1 MSRVNYLFPARS
13 HYTIPLPGH
22 GTLRLG
28 DRCLVMGIL
37 NVTPDSFAD
46 PGAMRDPAEAVAA
59 AVRMEADGADLIDVG
74 GESTRPGAE
83 AIEADEELARVLPVL
98 RALHGRLGVPISID
112 TYKADVARAAV
123 AAGAAI
129 VNDVSGL
136 RHDPGLARAVA
147 ESGAALILMHARGR
161 STTMDAAAVY
171 GDLIAEVADE
181 LRDSVRTALE
191 AGVPLERIIVDP
203 GVGFAK
209 RPSHSYGV
217 LARLP
222 ELAAAL
228 DRPVLVGPSR
238 KSFLRDA
245 VGGRAAPERDWGT
258 AAAVTAAVLAGAHIV
273 RVHAVAEMA
282 QVVRVSEEIRR
293 GGLRAEGSGHE
304 AIGPQR

>member
-1 MSRVNYLFPARS
+1 MNFIGPRPLF
-13 HYTIPLPGH
+13 TVPLPGLAP
-22 GTLRLG
+22 LRLG

-46 PGAMRDPAEAVAA
+46 PTPLRDPADAVAA
-59 AVRMEADGADLIDVG
+59 AQRMEADGADLIDIG

-83 AIEADEELARVLPVL
+83 AISADEELSRVLPVL

-112 TYKADVARAAV
+112 TYKGDVARAAV
-123 AAGAAI
+123 AAGAAL

-136 RHDPGLARAVA
+136 RHDPALARAVA
-147 ESGAALILMHARGR
+147 ESGAALILMHTRER
-161 STTMDAAAVY
+161 SGTMDAEAVY
-171 GDLIAEVADE
+171 GDLIAEVAAE
-181 LRDSVRTALE
+181 LRDSIRTALE
-191 AGVPLERIIVDP
+191 AGVPLERVIVDP

-222 ELAAAL
+222 ELATAI

-245 VGGRAAPERDWGT
+245 VEGRPAPERDWGT

-293 GGLRAEGSGHE
+293 AGLRAES
-304 AIGPQR
+304 

>member
-1 MSRVNYLFPARS
+1 
-13 HYTIPLPGH
+13 
-22 GTLRLG
+22 
-28 DRCLVMGIL
+28 MGIL

-46 PGAMRDPAEAVAA
+46 ARPLRDPAAAVTAALHMEAV
-59 AVRMEADGADLIDVG
+59 GADLIDIG

-83 AIEADEELARVLPVL
+83 PVSSDEELSRVLPVL
-98 RALHGRLGVPISID
+98 RALQGRLRVPISID
-112 TYKADVARAAV
+112 TYKGSVARAAV
-123 AAGAAI
+123 DAGAAI

-136 RHDPGLARAVA
+136 QHDPALASAVA

-161 STTMDAAAVY
+161 SQNMYAEAGYDDVM
-171 GDLIAEVADE
+171 AEVTGE
-181 LRDSVRTALE
+181 LRGHIRRAAD
-191 AGVPLERIIVDP
+191 AGVPIERVIVDP

-245 VGGRAAPERDWGT
+245 VGGRPAPERDWGT
-258 AAAVTAAVLAGAHIV
+258 AAAVAAAVLAGAHIV

-282 QVVRVSEEIRR
+282 QVVRVAEEIRR
-293 GGLRAEGSGHE
+293 HQ
-304 AIGPQR
+304 P